1 MGCHVKIGKEVVLSY
16 DIDTLKFTEIGC
28 VNEHQCK
35 MDKWVNG
42 ITNTSESSSTAAND
56 EVSILH
62 IPAHTPI
69 AVCAGI
75 FLFIGGLTLYHY
87 YKQKNVPYYVHV

>member
-1 MGCHVKIGKEVVLSY
+1 
-16 DIDTLKFTEIGC
+16 
-28 VNEHQCK
+28 
-35 MDKWVNG
+35 MDEWING
-42 ITNTSESSSTAAND
+42 ITNITEPSSTAANN
-56 EVSILH
+56 EVAILH